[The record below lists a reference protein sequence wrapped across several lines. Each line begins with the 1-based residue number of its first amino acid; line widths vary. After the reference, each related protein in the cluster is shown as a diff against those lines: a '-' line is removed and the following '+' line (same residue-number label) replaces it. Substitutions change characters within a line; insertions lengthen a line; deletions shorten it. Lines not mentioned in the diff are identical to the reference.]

1 MQFQTHVMEVIE
13 RVAQPIVL
21 IWERGL
27 NEILETFTKRG
38 LQESFSIKDPLQVD
52 EWIVR
57 LEKIFTVFE
66 RSGR

>member
-1 MQFQTHVMEVIE
+1 MEVIE

-27 NEILETFTKRG
+27 NEIFETFTKRG